1 MAKFV
6 KNLVLDL
13 QKNNEVAHYKYEFSS
28 QQFLG
33 RIN

>member
-1 MAKFV
+1 MAKFF
-6 KNLVLDL
+6 KNLVRNL
-13 QKNNEVAHYKYEFSS
+13 QKNNEITHHKYEFSS